1 MKIHPIFVIFF
12 GLFLCSIGFNI
23 CLWESNKKLV
33 YRIQKLET
41 GPAKG
46 LFKNDQNNN
55 DKSQLND
62 EQLNRLIEEML
73 KEMARDRI
81 V

>member
-1 MKIHPIFVIFF
+1 MKIHPIFIIFF
-12 GLFLCSIGFNI
+12 GLFICSIGFNI

-46 LFKNDQNNN
+46 LFKNNQEHNN
-55 DKSQLND
+55 DQLND
-62 EQLNRLIEEML
+62 EQLNELIEEML
-73 KEMARDRI
+73 MEKLREKI